1 MFALDRFSDY
11 KANLDDILHVGNA
24 SDAAPDSF
32 AAQENFLS
40 QLEIEVS
47 CFCFYLDRHFCNN
60 KSQLINYN

>member
-40 QLEIEVS
+40 QLEIEVGRIIFGIQTTVVLL
-47 CFCFYLDRHFCNN
+47 CFRVGIFC
-60 KSQLINYN
+60 